1 MRQLMLLGT
10 LVLATG
16 SLAAQELSPT
26 PAPPKVNLTTDADRE
41 RFLIEAAIV
50 RRRSA
55 PGGITGSERATLR
68 SADGWEHDAH
78 IQRIDQHKMANPLGA
93 TIELDFHDSYRNN
106 VAAYRLDR
114 LIGLGMV
121 PVTVVRDDGTLPA
134 SFTWWVDDVVMD
146 EKARHL
152 KKIPVPAPD
161 VEAWN
166 RQMWVLRVFDQLIY
180 NFDRNLGNVLIAKEW
195 RIWMIDHTRAFKH
208 FKQVKTPKDLG
219 PRIARELLAGMRR
232 LDEPTLRESMKDLL
246 AGPQINGLLA
256 RRDWIVKHYDA
267 KIAQLGEAAVLYDLP
282 TRVTETAGASR

>member
-1 MRQLMLLGT
+1 MRRMMLLGT

-41 RFLIEAAIV
+41 RFLLEAAIV

-78 IQRIDQHKMANPLGA
+78 IQRIDQHKMANPIGA
-93 TIELDFHDSYRNN
+93 TVELDFHDSYRNN

-121 PVTVVRDDGTLPA
+121 PVTVVRHDGTLPA
-134 SFTWWVDDVVMD
+134 SFTWWVDDVLMD
-146 EKARHL
+146 EKARHR
-152 KKIPVPAPD
+152 KKIPVPD

-166 RQMWVLRVFDQLIY
+166 RQMYGVRLLHQLTFNTDAKNIRNVLSDPTFRVYAVDFSRAFVNYSDLRAEKELLRFSRQALERLRAL
-180 NFDRNLGNVLIAKEW
+180 DRSTLDEKLGRWLNGRQIAAMLKRRDKILALAERLVAEKGEGNVL
-195 RIWMIDHTRAFKH
+195 
-208 FKQVKTPKDLG
+208 
-219 PRIARELLAGMRR
+219 
-232 LDEPTLRESMKDLL
+232 
-246 AGPQINGLLA
+246 
-256 RRDWIVKHYDA
+256 Y
-267 KIAQLGEAAVLYDLP
+267 
-282 TRVTETAGASR
+282 

>member
-1 MRQLMLLGT
+1 MRPLLLLGT

-16 SLAAQELSPT
+16 SLAAQEPT
-26 PAPPKVNLTTDADRE
+26 PTPGPPKFNLTTDADRE
-41 RFLIEAAIV
+41 RFLLEAAIV

-68 SADGWEHDAH
+68 GADGWEHDAH
-78 IQRIDQHKMANPLGA
+78 IQKIDQHKMANPIGA
-93 TIELDFHDSYRNN
+93 TVELDFRDSYRNN

-121 PVTVVRDDGTLPA
+121 PVTVVRNDGTLPA

-146 EKARHL
+146 EKARHQ
-152 KKIPVPAPD
+152 KKIPVPD

-195 RIWMIDHTRAFKH
+195 QMWMIDHTRAFKH
-208 FKQVKTPKDLG
+208 FKQVKTPKELG
-219 PRIARELLAGMRR
+219 PRIARVLLAGMRR
-232 LDEPTLRESMKDLL
+232 LDRPTLKESMKDVLD
-246 AGPQINGLLA
+246 GPQIDGLLA
-256 RRDWIVKHYDA
+256 RRDWIVNYYDA
-267 KIAQLGEAAVLYDLP
+267 RIAQHGEAAVLYDLP
-282 TRVTETAGASR
+282 SRVTETAAAAR

>member
-1 MRQLMLLGT
+1 MRPVMLLGT

-16 SLAAQELSPT
+16 SLAAQEPSPP
-26 PAPPKVNLTTDADRE
+26 PAPPKFNLTTDADRE
-41 RFLIEAAIV
+41 RFLLEAAIV

-68 SADGWEHDAH
+68 RADGWEHDAH
-78 IQRIDQHKMANPLGA
+78 IQKIDQHKMANPIGA
-93 TIELDFHDSYRNN
+93 TVELDFRDSYRNN

-121 PVTVVRDDGTLPA
+121 PVTVVRNDGTLPA

-146 EKARHL
+146 EKARHQ
-152 KKIPVPAPD
+152 KKIAVPD

-195 RIWMIDHTRAFKH
+195 QMWMIDHTRAFKH
-208 FKQVKTPKDLG
+208 FKQVKTPKELG
-219 PRIARELLAGMRR
+219 PRIARVLLAGMRR
-232 LDEPTLRESMKDLL
+232 LDRPTLKESMKDVLD
-246 AGPQINGLLA
+246 GPQIDGLLA
-256 RRDWIVKHYDA
+256 RRDWIVNYYDA
-267 KIAQLGEAAVLYDLP
+267 RIAQFGEAVVLYDLP
-282 TRVTETAGASR
+282 SRVTETAAAAR

>member
-1 MRQLMLLGT
+1 MRRMMLLGT

-26 PAPPKVNLTTDADRE
+26 PAPPRVNLTTDADRE
-41 RFLIEAAIV
+41 RFLLEAAIV

-78 IQRIDQHKMANPLGA
+78 IQRIDQHKMANPIGA
-93 TIELDFHDSYRNN
+93 TVELDFHDSYRNN

-121 PVTVVRDDGTLPA
+121 PVTVVRHDGTLPA
-134 SFTWWVDDVVMD
+134 SFTWWVDDVMMD

-152 KKIPVPAPD
+152 KKIPVPD

-180 NFDRNLGNVLIAKEW
+180 NFDRNLGNLLIDKDW
-195 RIWMIDHTRAFKH
+195 RIWMIDHTRACKH

-219 PRIARELLAGMRR
+219 PRVARELLAGMRR
-232 LDEPTLRESMKDLL
+232 LDLPTLQESMKDLL

-282 TRVTETAGASR
+282 SRVTETAEVSR

>member
-26 PAPPKVNLTTDADRE
+26 PALPKVNLTTDADRE
-41 RFLIEAAIV
+41 RFLLEAVIV

-55 PGGITGSERATLR
+55 PGGITNSERATLR
-68 SADGWEHDAH
+68 GADGWEHDAH
-78 IQRIDQHKMANPLGA
+78 IQGIDQQKMATPVGA
-93 TIELDFHDSYRNN
+93 TIELDFRDSYRNN

-114 LIGLGMV
+114 LIGLRMV
-121 PVTVVRDDGTLPA
+121 PVTVVRHDGTLPA
-134 SFTWWVDDVVMD
+134 SFTWWVDDVAMD
-146 EKARHL
+146 EKARHQ
-152 KKIPVPAPD
+152 KKIRVPD

-166 RQMWVLRVFDQLIY
+166 RQMWVLRAFDQLIY
-180 NFDRNLGNVLIAKEW
+180 NFDRNLGNLLIDKDW

-219 PRIARELLAGMRR
+219 PRVARELLAGMRR
-232 LDEPTLRESMKDLL
+232 LDQPTLKQTMKDLL
-246 AGPQINGLLA
+246 NGSQIDGLLA

-282 TRVTETAGASR
+282 SWLTETAGASR

>member
-26 PAPPKVNLTTDADRE
+26 PALPKVNLTTDADRE
-41 RFLIEAAIV
+41 RFLLEAVIV

-55 PGGITGSERATLR
+55 PGGITNSERATLR
-68 SADGWEHDAH
+68 GADGWEHDAH
-78 IQRIDQHKMANPLGA
+78 IQRIDQQKMATPVGA
-93 TIELDFHDSYRNN
+93 TIELDFRDSYRNN

-114 LIGLGMV
+114 LIGLRMV
-121 PVTVVRDDGTLPA
+121 PVTVVRHDGTLPA
-134 SFTWWVDDVVMD
+134 SFTWWVDDVAMD
-146 EKARHL
+146 EKARHQ
-152 KKIPVPAPD
+152 KKIRVPD

-166 RQMWVLRVFDQLIY
+166 RQMWVLRAFDQLIY
-180 NFDRNLGNVLIAKEW
+180 NFDRNLGNLLIDKDW

-219 PRIARELLAGMRR
+219 PRVARELLAGMRR
-232 LDEPTLRESMKDLL
+232 LDQPTLKQTMKDLL
-246 AGPQINGLLA
+246 NGSQIDGLLA

-282 TRVTETAGASR
+282 SWLTETAGASR

>member
-1 MRQLMLLGT
+1 MRPVMLLGT

-16 SLAAQELSPT
+16 SLAAQEPSPP
-26 PAPPKVNLTTDADRE
+26 PAPPKFNLTTDADRE
-41 RFLIEAAIV
+41 RFLLEAAIV

-78 IQRIDQHKMANPLGA
+78 IQRIDQHKMATPIGA

-121 PVTVVRDDGTLPA
+121 PVTVVRDDA

-161 VEAWN
+161 LDAWN

-180 NFDRNLGNVLIAKEW
+180 NFDRNLGNLLIAKEW
-195 RIWMIDHTRAFKH
+195 QIWMIDHTRAFKH

-219 PRIARELLAGMRR
+219 PRVARELLAGMRR
-232 LDEPTLRESMKDLL
+232 LDEPTLKGSMKGLL
-246 AGPQINGLLA
+246 AGSQINGLLA

-267 KIAQLGEAAVLYDLP
+267 KIAQLGEAAVLYDHP
-282 TRVTETAGASR
+282 SRVTETVGASR